1 MLHHGKRQRTGAVQN
16 LAGFGRHV
24 LVVAPASWT
33 APVLW
38 RFWRRL
44 ARNRA
49 APPPVNRPSWGGQGI
64 QRDGEIQARST
75 NSGLRLH
82 HSLPLSLSA
91 SSAFSA
97 VFLPPLTVLNR
108 KPRKCP
114 ILGRLHPQWPLSRP
128 FHPLPSSFDRGTA
141 EDVKA
146 QPSIYWRRRPV
157 QSLVRPRRDGHQ
169 FALSDSP

>member
-1 MLHHGKRQRTGAVQN
+1 VLRFLRRQLNPFGPTACKPAWPFPGDREKTILPCVPTGYRQTSNRSFAARWAHLSLLHHGKRQRTGAVQN

-49 APPPVNRPSWGGQGI
+49 APPPANRPSWGGQGI
-64 QRDGEIQARST
+64 QRDGGIRAR
-75 NSGLRLH
+75 NGCPNIL
-82 HSLPLSLSA
+82 A
-91 SSAFSA
+91 
-97 VFLPPLTVLNR
+97 TVLNR

-114 ILGRLHPQWPLSRP
+114 ILGRLYPQWPLSRP
-128 FHPLPSSFDRGTA
+128 FHPLPSSFDLGTT
-141 EDVKA
+141 
-146 QPSIYWRRRPV
+146 
-157 QSLVRPRRDGHQ
+157 LV
-169 FALSDSP
+169 